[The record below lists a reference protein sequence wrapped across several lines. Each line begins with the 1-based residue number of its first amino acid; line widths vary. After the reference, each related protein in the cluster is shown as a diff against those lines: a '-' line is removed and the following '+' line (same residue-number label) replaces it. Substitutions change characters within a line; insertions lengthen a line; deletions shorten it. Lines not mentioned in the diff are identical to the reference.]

1 MPYTY
6 EFPRPGFTVD
16 LVIICAPEQSVLLIQ
31 RGNEPFKG
39 YWAMPG
45 GYVEEGETIPA
56 AAKRELREE
65 TGITDVKLKQ
75 MGTYGD
81 PGRDPRGWTAT
92 VVFAGH
98 VSEPVAQAGDDARN
112 AQWFPLNKLPT
123 EMAFDHSMI
132 LQDVIKKLGK
142 GYDEYQ

>member
-6 EFPRPGFTVD
+6 EFQRPGFTVD
-16 LVIICAPEQSVLLIQ
+16 LIIVCAPQRSILLIQ

-39 YWAMPG
+39 QWAMPG
-45 GYVEEGETIPA
+45 GYVEEGETILA
-56 AAKRELREE
+56 AAMRELREE

-92 VVFAGH
+92 VVFTGQVA
-98 VSEPVAQAGDDARN
+98 EPVATAGDDARN
-112 AQWFPLNKLPT
+112 AQWFPMDQLPSQ
-123 EMAFDHSMI
+123 MAFDHGI
-132 LQDVIKKLGK
+132 IVQDIINKIGS
-142 GYDEYQ
+142 EYQ